1 MPTIL
6 PNISIKKKG
15 TTLLD
20 LLTLWII
27 CSVWPGIIP
36 GGIIFIASHKI
47 LFSLGVSVVIGLIA
61 TIYMWSHV
69 EDTYDVG
76 TDTT

>member
-1 MPTIL
+1 MIL
-6 PNISIKKKG
+6 PGISIRKKG
-15 TTLLD
+15 TTLID

-47 LFSLGVSVVIGLIA
+47 LLSLGVSVAIGLIA
-61 TIYMWSHV
+61 TIYMWLHA
-69 EDTYDVG
+69 EDTYDNG